1 MDMLTGVETAGLV
14 LAAFPL
20 LISAL
25 EHYRDGFEPLKAWWE
40 FRTEFLGFLHVLG
53 VQSALF
59 YGNLEEL
66 LRDVVDSDIE
76 MDALLNDP
84 LGTAWQKPGLENCL
98 RERLPR
104 SYEWYRSTIGEMNQ
118 IMEELKKKL
127 GIEDGEVCAGPC
139 ALF

>member
-1 MDMLTGVETAGLV
+1 MDMVSGVETAGFV
-14 LAAFPL
+14 LGAFPL

-53 VQSALF
+53 VQSVLF

-84 LGTAWQKPGLENCL
+84 LGTAWQKPGLEDRL

-104 SYEWYRSTIGEMNQ
+104 SYGWYRSTIEEMNE
-118 IMEELKKKL
+118 IMEVLKKKL
-127 GIEDGEVCAGPC
+127 GIEDGEVCADSRT
-139 ALF
+139 LF